1 MTASDP
7 ALTFWMSG
15 IAQCSIKRSDAL
27 FSSKI
32 FGKKPES
39 SFVCA
44 VCAKLVA
51 VEIADVGVVNTAIG
65 RSQHRIVRCITLVK
79 RRLLGTAGIDFEYFF
94 GSSAGESLILSL
106 KNHVSNLTR
115 TDFSSIQEIANSNR
129 LILISIKAADLDGSD
144 CRFSPRTEKVLV
156 DLLSSP
162 VCHCGLCDGLAPL
175 LQEMTASRYFQW
187 FGATSDYFLQCPHGV
202 RWNYRVCHTD
212 RHKGFTAPFF

>member
-1 MTASDP
+1 MPDAGNRWHSRQRHSGRGASWVRNDTATGS
-7 ALTFWMSG
+7 
-15 IAQCSIKRSDAL
+15 RS
-27 FSSKI
+27 
-32 FGKKPES
+32 
-39 SFVCA
+39 
-44 VCAKLVA
+44 
-51 VEIADVGVVNTAIG
+51 
-65 RSQHRIVRCITLVK
+65 
-79 RRLLGTAGIDFEYFF
+79 AGIDFEYFF